1 VSWNRKLAIFAALSA
16 CSPRGRAKRMTTE
29 VPDVDAGVD
38 WGLLGDAIVLYR
50 HL

>member
-1 VSWNRKLAIFAALSA
+1 
-16 CSPRGRAKRMTTE
+16 MTTE